1 MLSRRVFLFICSM
14 ENFEEKA
21 CLCALNK
28 IFGFEPRVGLSLI
41 SHFGSAK
48 EVFRLG
54 EKEIERIIG
63 PYSKYTGRIN
73 RQVLEEAADE
83 LHMLSRQNI
92 SFHGITESTYPS
104 LLRECE
110 DAPIGLYIR
119 STTPADELWRNHT
132 VSIVGTR
139 DISLYG
145 KEWCRKI
152 VRGLSASTQK
162 PTIISGLALGV
173 DIEAHRSAIDSGLPT
188 IAVMATGPE
197 SIYPHRHRNFAES
210 LIDTPGCALV
220 TDYPPGTAPLP
231 IHFLRRNRIIAGLS
245 KATILIESKI
255 KGGGLMTSRLA
266 FSYNR
271 EVYALPG
278 RADDIRSQGCN
289 EIIRNKIAEPVTSI
303 SSLIE
308 TMGMT
313 SSLNNPKS
321 SDTERLKLKYSGHIP
336 EQDIDLMTSIM
347 KAVRNHRGLTAEDV
361 SDTLQTGYLKTS
373 ELIGILEIDGFI
385 IRDLFQRCSINSKFL

>member
-1 MLSRRVFLFICSM
+1 
-14 ENFEEKA
+14 
-21 CLCALNK
+21 
-28 IFGFEPRVGLSLI
+28 
-41 SHFGSAK
+41 
-48 EVFRLG
+48 
-54 EKEIERIIG
+54 
-63 PYSKYTGRIN
+63 
-73 RQVLEEAADE
+73 
-83 LHMLSRQNI
+83 
-92 SFHGITESTYPS
+92 
-104 LLRECE
+104 
-110 DAPIGLYIR
+110 
-119 STTPADELWRNHT
+119 
-132 VSIVGTR
+132 
-139 DISLYG
+139 
-145 KEWCRKI
+145 
-152 VRGLSASTQK
+152 
-162 PTIISGLALGV
+162 
-173 DIEAHRSAIDSGLPT
+173 
-188 IAVMATGPE
+188 
-197 SIYPHRHRNFAES
+197 
-210 LIDTPGCALV
+210 
-220 TDYPPGTAPLP
+220 
-231 IHFLRRNRIIAGLS
+231 
-245 KATILIESKI
+245 
-255 KGGGLMTSRLA
+255 MTSRLA